1 MYKKIIFVLIFTFL
15 NQSWVLQSSEIFKVI
30 RIKDGDTVVLL
41 SSDTNTEITVRL
53 SEIDAP
59 EKKQAYGNISE
70 KFLSSLISN
79 REVTLDKKGKD
90 PYGRTLAFIFTKEG
104 VNVNIEM
111 VKNGMAWQYYGFSKN
126 NILKNAQIEAKNK
139 KLGLWKDSLPVPPW
153 VFRKKITYVK

>member
-1 MYKKIIFVLIFTFL
+1 MYKKIIFVLVFTFL
-15 NQSWVLQSSEIFKVI
+15 SQSWVLQSSEIFKVI

-59 EKKQAYGNISE
+59 EKKQAYGNVSE

-90 PYGRTLAFIFTKEG
+90 PYGRTLVFIFTKEG

-139 KLGLWKDSLPVPPW
+139 RLGLWKDSLPVPPW

>member
-1 MYKKIIFVLIFTFL
+1 M
-15 NQSWVLQSSEIFKVI
+15 
-30 RIKDGDTVVLL
+30 
-41 SSDTNTEITVRL
+41 

-70 KFLSSLISN
+70 KFLSSLIFN